1 MKRYALPAVVL
12 ALLLGVTA
20 MTAAYAQNN
29 GRFLQQRGIA
39 SLRGMLRPG
48 ALLAGL
54 NLTEQQRELV
64 RSILVGHKEEIQAL
78 VRETR
83 EAQRAFREGL
93 AAGKDPADLKPAYD
107 RASEARWKM
116 LLLRNRIAAEIKQIL
131 TPEQQEKLERRI
143 RRIKG
148 AGAGL
153 MEDRR

>member
-1 MKRYALPAVVL
+1 MKRYALPAAVL

-20 MTAAYAQNN
+20 ITAAYAQNN
-29 GRFLQQRGIA
+29 GRFLQQRGAA

-48 ALLAGL
+48 AFLAGL
-54 NLTEQQRELV
+54 NLTEQQREQV
-64 RSILVGHKEEIQAL
+64 RNILAGHKEEIQAL

-93 AAGKDPADLKPAYD
+93 AAGKDPAALKPAYD
-107 RASEARWKM
+107 RASEARWNM
-116 LLLRNRIAAEIKQIL
+116 LLLRNRIAAEIRQIL

-148 AGAGL
+148 AGPGP
-153 MEDRR
+153 MEDLR